1 MAQIVLPA
9 LDEEYTIS
17 PTQTEQYRRDGHILL
32 RGVASPAEVASFL
45 PVIRAAVERLST
57 ETRPLEARDT
67 YGKAF
72 LQVMNLWVSD
82 EAVRRFVFSRRFA
95 KIAAD
100 LMGAGGVRIYH
111 DQALYKEP
119 GGGKTPW
126 HQDQYYWPLNTDKT
140 ITMWMPLVDI
150 SAEMGTMLF
159 ASGSQ
164 RHGYLGKL
172 PISDESE
179 EVLNRFITER
189 GYELSNAGKLAGGD
203 ATFHSGWILHG
214 APGNQ
219 SARAREV
226 MTIIYYADGA
236 RVTEAVNPNQERDM
250 TRWLPGLKPGDAASS
265 ALNPLVYNST
275 REHNPTGGTD
285 L

>member
-1 MAQIVLPA
+1 MAQFVLPDLA
-9 LDEEYTIS
+9 EEYAVS
-17 PTQTEQYRRDGHILL
+17 SGQTSQYQRDGHILL
-32 RGVASPAEVASFL
+32 RGVASHTELAAFL
-45 PVIRAAVERLST
+45 PFIRSAVERFNI
-57 ETRPLEARDT
+57 ETRPLEERDT

-72 LQVMNLWVSD
+72 LQVMNLWQRD
-82 EAVRRFVFSRRFA
+82 EAVRRFVSSRRFA

-100 LMGAGGVRIYH
+100 LMGVGGVRLYH

-126 HQDQYYWPLNTDKT
+126 HQDQYYWPLDTDKT
-140 ITMWMPLVDI
+140 ITMWMPLVDV

-164 RHGYLGKL
+164 QHGYLGKL
-172 PISDESE
+172 PISDESD
-179 EVLNRFITER
+179 EVFKRFIADR
-189 GYELSNAGKLAGGD
+189 GYNLFNAGAMAGGD

-226 MTIIYYADGA
+226 MTIIYFADGA

-250 TRWLPGLKPGDAASS
+250 TRWLPGLKPGDVAAS
-265 ALNPLVYNST
+265 ALNPLVYSSA
-275 REHNPTGGTD
+275 REQPDRWH
-285 L
+285 

>member
-1 MAQIVLPA
+1 M
-9 LDEEYTIS
+9 
-17 PTQTEQYRRDGHILL
+17 H
-32 RGVASPAEVASFL
+32 AEIAAFL
-45 PVIRAAVERLST
+45 PLVRAAVERLNT

-72 LQVMNLWVSD
+72 LQVMNLWARD
-82 EAVRRFVFSRRFA
+82 EQVRHLVFARRFA
-95 KIAAD
+95 RIAAE
-100 LMGAGGVRIYH
+100 LMGVEGVRLYH

-126 HQDQYYWPLNTDKT
+126 HQDQYYWPLDTDKT
-140 ITMWMPLVDI
+140 ITMWMPLVDV
-150 SAEMGTMLF
+150 SAEMGTMVF

-179 EVLNRFITER
+179 EVLTRFIAER
-189 GYELSNAGKLAGGD
+189 GYELSSAGTMAASD

-226 MTIIYYADGA
+226 MTIIYFADGA
-236 RVTEAVNPNQERDM
+236 RITEPVNPNQERDM
-250 TRWLPGLKPGDAASS
+250 TRWLPGLKPGDLAASS
-265 ALNPLVYNST
+265 LNPLLYTST
-275 REHNPTGGTD
+275 EEQPE